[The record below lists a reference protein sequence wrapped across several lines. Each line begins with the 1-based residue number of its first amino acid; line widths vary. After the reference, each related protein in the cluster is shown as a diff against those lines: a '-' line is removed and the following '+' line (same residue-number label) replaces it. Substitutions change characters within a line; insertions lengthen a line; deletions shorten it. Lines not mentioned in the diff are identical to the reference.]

1 MSKQMRLRGFAVIAI
16 VTLISA
22 CAVPAATQPAPTVAP
37 PTATA
42 APSATLTPTTVPP
55 TATLAPTATLPPTE
69 PPPTPTHIPVDLTP
83 AQLAAIRTLASDKN
97 IPVEQIQVVST
108 EAAEW
113 PDGCLGVV
121 LPGVLCT
128 QGKVPGFRIILS
140 AGGRQYEYHTNQN
153 GRSVTA
159 ADRALHGI
167 RIAVRAP
174 DNSVLVTDTQVALD
188 QAALPAM
195 NGFLPL
201 AGVAR
206 GTVYA
211 LAFGDQGSAVAMDLT
226 GTHALPFVQKPN
238 YGLAVWPGDAASG
251 PRLAWGTQTAYSD
264 TRTSLVTSAP
274 DGSQLETLLT
284 ENGGGSAGPYQLLA
298 ERWSADGK
306 SLYFSREP
314 FGIGGYILFPGA
326 SSLYKLDVATKQIT
340 EVIPFK
346 LGAGAQVI
354 CLDALSGDDRLV
366 ADHCTDKVITIRDLS
381 TGQSTVIQPPT
392 EISGFGPLGSARFSP
407 DGTRV
412 AFALA
417 KGDPSGEQG
426 WVAVSDALSG
436 GSKLVLTGQ
445 TGQSFIVIGW
455 LNANTLLLQT
465 DTLQCNPDCP
475 SSVWTVGIDGGGLTK
490 VADGIFLTL
499 ADQY

>member
-1 MSKQMRLRGFAVIAI
+1 M
-16 VTLISA
+16 
-22 CAVPAATQPAPTVAP
+22 
-37 PTATA
+37 
-42 APSATLTPTTVPP
+42 
-55 TATLAPTATLPPTE
+55 
-69 PPPTPTHIPVDLTP
+69 
-83 AQLAAIRTLASDKN
+83 SDKN

-113 PDGCLGVV
+113 KDGCLGVA

-128 QGKVPGFRIILS
+128 KGPVPGFRIILS

-153 GRSVTA
+153 GTSVTA

-174 DNSVLVTDTQVALD
+174 DNSVQVTDTQVALD

-201 AGVAR
+201 AGVAG

-211 LAFGDQGSAVAMDLT
+211 LAFADQGSAVAVDLT
-226 GTHALPFVQKPN
+226 GTHALGFVQKPN

-284 ENGGGSAGPYQLLA
+284 ENGGSTGPYQLLA

-306 SLYFSREP
+306 FLYFSREP
-314 FGIGGYILFPGA
+314 YGIGGYILFSGA

-340 EVIPFK
+340 ELIPFN
-346 LGAGAQVI
+346 LQAGGHMI
-354 CLDALSGDDRLV
+354 CLDAFSADDRLV

-381 TGQSTVIQPPT
+381 TGQSTVIQPPA
-392 EISGFGPLGSARFSP
+392 EISSFGPMGSARFSP

-445 TGQSFIVIGW
+445 AGQSFIVVGW
-455 LNANTLLLQT
+455 LNASTLLLQT
-465 DTLQCNPDCP
+465 NTLQCNPDCP
-475 SSVWTVGIDGGGLTK
+475 SSVWTVGIDGTGLNK
-490 VADGIFLTL
+490 VADGIFLAL